1 MGECDGFRF
10 LYLDIPM
17 RFYEVRGFGEA
28 GRIDIVVCFFFS
40 LFLLGGGT
48 LIFNLRG
55 GLGY

>member
-1 MGECDGFRF
+1 
-10 LYLDIPM
+10 M

-55 GLGY
+55 GLGC